1 MAMPTPSPTGHGF
14 HGDHGDHP
22 SVASAK
28 SAARRAEA
36 VRIVHFSD
44 THLGHQQYPRTDEHG
59 LNQREQDVY
68 AAFHAVVDHAVATKA
83 DLVVHAGDLFDGV
96 RPSNRALAQAMEG
109 FLKLS
114 QAGIPTV
121 LIAGN
126 HEHPKLRETGSPFR
140 LFAHLPHVHPVYQG
154 RRETVEV
161 ATRSGRKVR
170 VHAVPQCAGQAE
182 VAQEILSS
190 PTAGD
195 GGIDLLVVHG
205 AVTTLEA
212 IPQAEFNELSLEP
225 SWFAP
230 FHYVALGHFHGLQQ
244 AAPNAWYCGAPERV
258 SIAEAGQEKGFVE
271 ATFAPG
277 AQRPEVRFQPLA
289 VRPYADLPV
298 LHAERMEGWAIVAAA
313 RQALQRVPAGAVC
326 RLRIDGLAP
335 ALRTTLDRAAIAAA
349 GRHLMHLQLVTEFE
363 GQAAATPGASTFRGL
378 VHEFEA
384 FAAATPL
391 VGIDRDAVVA
401 LARQALAGGTWSA
414 QGMTTQAVLSD
425 RPPAATATQPSH
437 EEAAR

>member
-1 MAMPTPSPTGHGF
+1 MALGPDRGVQESAEPGSL
-14 HGDHGDHP
+14 D
-22 SVASAK
+22 SVDSAV
-28 SAARRAEA
+28 RPGQ
-36 VRIVHFSD
+36 VRIVQFSD

-59 LNQREQDVY
+59 LNQREQDLY
-68 AAFHAVVDHAVATKA
+68 AAFHAVIDHAVAAQA

-140 LFAHLPHVHPVYQG
+140 LFAHLPGVHPVYQG
-154 RRETVEV
+154 RRETIEV

-170 VHAVPQCAGQAE
+170 VHAVPQCAGQPE
-182 VAQEILSS
+182 VAQEIASS
-190 PTAGD
+190 PTAKD
-195 GGIDLLVVHG
+195 GGLDVLVVHG

-230 FHYVALGHFHGLQQ
+230 FHHVALGHFHGVQQ

-258 SIAEAGQEKGFVE
+258 SIAEAGQEKGFLEV
-271 ATFAPG
+271 AFAPG
-277 AQRPEVRFQPLA
+277 ATRPEVRFHALP

-298 LHAERMEGWAIVAAA
+298 LHAERMEGLAVVAAA

-326 RLRIDGLAP
+326 RLRVDGLAP

-363 GQAAATPGASTFRGL
+363 GQAAATAGASTFRGL
-378 VHEFEA
+378 VSEFEA

-391 VGIDRDAVVA
+391 VGVDREAVVA

-414 QGMTTQAVLSD
+414 KGMTTQAAL
-425 RPPAATATQPSH
+425 PGATAAVPALAVQ
-437 EEAAR
+437 EAKA